1 MPTYVTL
8 GNLTDQ
14 GVRNMKD
21 LSRRLQNAEQTFSQM
36 GATLREVYMVMGE
49 YDYVVIAD
57 APDDET
63 MARISLTIAGQ
74 GNVRTHTLRAFDRG
88 EMVNLVDGLP

>member
-1 MPTYVTL
+1 MPTYIAL
-8 GNLTDQ
+8 SNLTDQ

-21 LSRRLQNAEQTFSQM
+21 LSRRLQNAEQTFASM
-36 GATLREVYMVMGE
+36 GATLREVFLVMGQ

-63 MARISLTIAGQ
+63 IARISLAIAGQ
-74 GNVRTHTLRAFDRG
+74 GNVRTQTFRAFDRN
-88 EMVNLVDGLP
+88 EMMRIVEGLP